1 MGIKNNDK
9 SDYINEIFLYYK
21 LTEHR
26 LQNSYNFLSI
36 FIKLYLYCKSF
47 ILAIFSFLITIF
59 SSLLLPAF
67 VLVRSIFINSSL
79 RQSKLEKIAIF
90 RAPAS
95 YQKMKFLKD
104 EGVCF
109 LSDDLVFKKKIA
121 SIYSTVD
128 FFSRLLSCIWVPI
141 LSVVDFY
148 KVMQDSTRMMG
159 FLNSGAILLFFS
171 KRIAQKCTFEFY
183 VSSILKNNPVKSYY
197 TGNKEDRFAMM
208 EDRLCKRYEVES
220 ICIPHGLEYAYKM
233 PGGLIGDK
241 FYCTSE
247 NARALLSKLYKD
259 GKNLFIFDQGI
270 VRKMLSVGR
279 SSQQNKKIV
288 FFPESRDPKTNLLIM
303 EYLIDSGFK
312 LHVKFHIKDNIK
324 NYCKVRDNIIQI
336 DSFDEAISGN
346 ICIARKSTV
355 LLEALYNSSVSIAAL
370 IASKD
375 KAFVDT
381 VFPSLQDSRI
391 NRAESFEEL
400 KCLIKSNIT

>member
-1 MGIKNNDK
+1 LENVSVISNMGIKNNDK

-183 VSSILKNNPVKSYY
+183 VSSIL
-197 TGNKEDRFAMM
+197 
-208 EDRLCKRYEVES
+208 
-220 ICIPHGLEYAYKM
+220 
-233 PGGLIGDK
+233 
-241 FYCTSE
+241 
-247 NARALLSKLYKD
+247 
-259 GKNLFIFDQGI
+259 
-270 VRKMLSVGR
+270 
-279 SSQQNKKIV
+279 
-288 FFPESRDPKTNLLIM
+288 
-303 EYLIDSGFK
+303 
-312 LHVKFHIKDNIK
+312 
-324 NYCKVRDNIIQI
+324 
-336 DSFDEAISGN
+336 
-346 ICIARKSTV
+346 
-355 LLEALYNSSVSIAAL
+355 
-370 IASKD
+370 
-375 KAFVDT
+375 
-381 VFPSLQDSRI
+381 
-391 NRAESFEEL
+391 
-400 KCLIKSNIT
+400 

>member
-1 MGIKNNDK
+1 MTCK
-9 SDYINEIFLYYK
+9 SDYINEIFLYNKLPEYK
-21 LTEHR
+21 MKS
-26 LQNSYNFLSI
+26 SYNFLSI
-36 FIKLYLYCKSF
+36 FINLYFFCKSV
-47 ILAIFSFLITIF
+47 ILTIFSFLVVLA
-59 SSLLLPAF
+59 SSILLPAL
-67 VLVRSIFINSSL
+67 VLIRSIFINSSL
-79 RQSKLEKIAIF
+79 DRSEFKKIAIF
-90 RAPAS
+90 RAPAA

-104 EGVCF
+104 NGVCF
-109 LSDDLVFKKKIA
+109 LSDDLVFKKKKITG
-121 SIYSTVD
+121 IYSIVG
-128 FFSRLLSCIWVPI
+128 FFSRLHSCIWVPA

-148 KVMQDSTRMMG
+148 KVMRDSTRMTG
-159 FLNSGAILLFFS
+159 FLNLGVVLLFFS

-183 VSSILKNNPVKSYY
+183 VSSILKNNSVKIYY

-208 EDRLCKRYEVES
+208 EDRLCKRYKVES

-233 PGGLIGDK
+233 PGGLVGDK

-247 NARALLSKLYKD
+247 NAMGLLSKLYKD
-259 GKNLFIFDQGI
+259 GKNLFIFDQG
-270 VRKMLSVGR
+270 VVSKMLSVGR

-303 EYLIDSGFK
+303 KHLIDFGFK
-312 LHVKFHIKDNIK
+312 LYVKFHIKDNIK
-324 NYCKVRDNIIQI
+324 NYSEVRDNINQI

-355 LLEALYNSSVSIAAL
+355 LLEALYNSSVSIAVL